1 MSLLLEC
8 IGLSKHFGGIPAV
21 DDVTFRLQEKE
32 LKCIIGPNGAGKT
45 TLLNLIAGLLKPEA
59 GRIIFKGKDITGL
72 SAHRRAKLGIAR
84 TFQLTTVFQ
93 KMNVYEN
100 LLIANSGRA
109 SILDLAETMGLGNK
123 LDRKV
128 SHLSYVDKKRLEIAM
143 AVALNPTLLLLDEPF
158 SGLSEDEIRELT
170 VQIKDLADKMTVL
183 MIEHKISKVCDLAHR
198 ITVLNDGKIICDG
211 KPDEALND
219 PTVRKVYWK
228 YE

>member
-1 MSLLLEC
+1 MSFLLEC
-8 IGLSKHFGGIPAV
+8 IGLSKHFGDIPAV
-21 DDVTFRLQEKE
+21 DDVTFKMQEKE
-32 LKCIIGPNGAGKT
+32 LKCVIGPNGAGKT

-59 GRIIFKGKDITGL
+59 GRIIFKGRDITGL
-72 SAHRRAKLGIAR
+72 SAYRRAQLGIAR

-93 KMNVYEN
+93 KMNAYEN
-100 LLIANSGRA
+100 LLIANSGGA
-109 SILDLAETMGLGNK
+109 NILELAKTMGLDGK

-170 VQIKDLADKMTVL
+170 VQIKDLAEKMTVL

-211 KPDEALND
+211 KPDDVLND